1 MTGSPALADEPED
14 AAVKEPSGQLTEI
27 IASALGLA
35 AKAARTQWPDDTDEI
50 QAITDAMVR
59 LLPGVPLRS
68 DGQLTI
74 KSLAEQAGLKHNK
87 LTHKHTGL
95 KDLFYVLVRA
105 QNIHPKDTERLQQER
120 DELAEALK
128 RPATAQR
135 ATREGQATRPHHPR
149 PGSGERQPQEH
160 IRRHRRRS
168 SGAATAL
175 SAAAPTALRP
185 RLPQTVFRSCGD
197 AELLAV
203 RWTNSWTVGSRR
215 QGARA
220 ALNSFT

>member
-74 KSLAEQAGLKHNK
+74 KSLAEQAGLKRNK
-87 LTHKHTGL
+87 LTHKHT
-95 KDLFYVLVRA
+95 
-105 QNIHPKDTERLQQER
+105 
-120 DELAEALK
+120 
-128 RPATAQR
+128 
-135 ATREGQATRPHHPR
+135 
-149 PGSGERQPQEH
+149 
-160 IRRHRRRS
+160 
-168 SGAATAL
+168 